1 MIRKKE
7 IEQAVDAC
15 DMFTE
20 AITLLADKADD
31 ETIRDG
37 FAFAALVR
45 VSETLCDYINEDP
58 EVIMLRVTREVL
70 K

>member
-15 DMFTE
+15 NMFTE
-20 AITLLADKADD
+20 AITLLADKAED
-31 ETIRDG
+31 ETTKDG

-45 VSETLCDYINEDP
+45 VSQVLVDYINEDP
-58 EVIMLRVTREVL
+58 EVIMQRVTGEVC
-70 K
+70 